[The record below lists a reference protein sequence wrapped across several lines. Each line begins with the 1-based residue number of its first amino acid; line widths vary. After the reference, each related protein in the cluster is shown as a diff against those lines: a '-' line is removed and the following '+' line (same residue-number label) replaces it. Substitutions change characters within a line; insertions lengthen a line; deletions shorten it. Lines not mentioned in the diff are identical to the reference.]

1 MRLPAM
7 VFVATILIAAIPAS
21 TAAAENRAKNGVSLN
36 QTYLESVLDSRNIDI
51 ANIMDVF
58 QHVFSSLPDEVT
70 VYPTE
75 NYFYFQFGYRG
86 LLYAGNMRLDV
97 GDRDEG
103 VLHFAYF
110 NLFEDWNAELQTDY
124 RPLNASDGVVVEKLE
139 DLKYQISFRGK
150 RVEFN
155 LNDLSNVQPPANALA
170 EGETYLGPVFD
181 ESGIQFYLIFNEQEK
196 YVTFILNEDGPPPDR
211 LIPYNEAEPDILLG
225 MRTGFAFFQDP
236 FRNRKILIGVYQ
248 GNVQNNNYF
257 DGPFD
262 QLPDNFIEGNELQ
275 DALLTLYPGLEGEID
290 RLGNFAGQQGRVL
303 VNPYINYNYLTELDV
318 FLECKEASADDAA
331 LIQCILPQA
340 PE

>member
-1 MRLPAM
+1 MQLPAM
-7 VFVATILIAAIPAS
+7 VLVAVILVVLNPANS
-21 TAAAENRAKNGVSLN
+21 DAAENRAENGVSLN
-36 QTYLESVLDSRNIDI
+36 QTYLESVLDSRNMDI
-51 ANIMDVF
+51 GNIMDVF

-103 VLHFAYF
+103 VVHFAYF
-110 NLFEDWNAELQTDY
+110 NLFEDWNAELMTEY
-124 RPLNASDGVVVEKLE
+124 RPLNANDGVVIEKLE
-139 DLKYQISFRGK
+139 DLKYQISFRGR

-155 LNDLSNVQPPANALA
+155 LNDLRNVQPPANALA
-170 EGETYLGPVFD
+170 EGEAYLGPVFD
-181 ESGIQFYLIFNEQEK
+181 ESGIQFYLVFNEEEK
-196 YVTFILNEDGPPPDR
+196 YITFVLNENGPPPDR
-211 LIPYNEAEPDILLG
+211 LIPYNEAKPDILLG

-236 FRNRKILIGVYQ
+236 YRNRKILIGVYQ

-275 DALLTLYPGLEGEID
+275 NALLTLYPGLEGEID

-318 FLECKEASADDAA
+318 FLDCREAADNEAA
-331 LIQCILPQA
+331 LIQCILPQI

>member
-1 MRLPAM
+1 MQLPAM
-7 VFVATILIAAIPAS
+7 VLVAVILVVLNPANS
-21 TAAAENRAKNGVSLN
+21 DAAENRAENGVSLN
-36 QTYLESVLDSRNIDI
+36 QTYLESVLDSRNMDI
-51 ANIMDVF
+51 GNIMDVF

-103 VLHFAYF
+103 VVHFAYF
-110 NLFEDWNAELQTDY
+110 NLFEDWNAELMTEY
-124 RPLNASDGVVVEKLE
+124 RPLNANDGVVIEKLE
-139 DLKYQISFRGK
+139 DLKYQISFRGR

-155 LNDLSNVQPPANALA
+155 LNDLRNVQPPANALA
-170 EGETYLGPVFD
+170 EGEAYLGPVFD
-181 ESGIQFYLIFNEQEK
+181 ESGIQFYLVFNEEEK
-196 YVTFILNEDGPPPDR
+196 YITFVLNENGPPPDR
-211 LIPYNEAEPDILLG
+211 LIPYNEAKPDILLG

-236 FRNRKILIGVYQ
+236 YRNRKILIGVYQ

-275 DALLTLYPGLEGEID
+275 NALLTLYPGLEGEID

-318 FLECKEASADDAA
+318 FLDCRGAADNEAA
-331 LIQCILPQA
+331 LIQCILPQI

>member
-1 MRLPAM
+1 MVLVAVILVVLNPAN
-7 VFVATILIAAIPAS
+7 S
-21 TAAAENRAKNGVSLN
+21 DAAENRAENGVSLN
-36 QTYLESVLDSRNIDI
+36 QTYLESVLDSRNMDI
-51 ANIMDVF
+51 GNIMDVF

-103 VLHFAYF
+103 VVHFAYF
-110 NLFEDWNAELQTDY
+110 NLFEDWNAELMTEY
-124 RPLNASDGVVVEKLE
+124 RPLNANDGVVIEKLE
-139 DLKYQISFRGK
+139 DLKYQISFRGR

-155 LNDLSNVQPPANALA
+155 LNDLRNVQPPANALA
-170 EGETYLGPVFD
+170 EGEAYLGPVFD
-181 ESGIQFYLIFNEQEK
+181 ESGIQFYLVFNEEEK
-196 YVTFILNEDGPPPDR
+196 YITFVLNENGPPPDR
-211 LIPYNEAEPDILLG
+211 LIPYNEAKPDILLG

-236 FRNRKILIGVYQ
+236 YRNRKILIGVYQ

-275 DALLTLYPGLEGEID
+275 NALLTLYPGLEGEID

-318 FLECKEASADDAA
+318 FLDCRGAADNETA
-331 LIQCILPQA
+331 LIQCILPQI